1 MSYIHRTV
9 EANILK
15 YLRPNKAVV
24 LLGARRVGKTKLVES
39 IIKQVDEPHLILN
52 GDDQDTL
59 NILAEKSRVNYE
71 RLLGKIRFLVIDE
84 AQEIPDIGSKLKLM
98 VDSIEGLKILVTG
111 SSVLDLNNNVGEPLV
126 GRKMTFHLY
135 PFSQTELS
143 TKENYL
149 ETVQN
154 LETRLIYGTYPELEF
169 LPTLQEKSAYLNEII
184 NSYLLKDVLAYEGIQ
199 RREKIV
205 SLLRIIAYRVG
216 SEISIESIGNEL
228 GISKNT
234 VDKYLDLLSKVFII
248 KKVSGYSR
256 NLDNEITKKAKWYFF
271 DNGIRNAIISNFNR
285 LELRDDQGKL
295 WENYLVSERIKKQEY
310 SMDYT
315 SNYFWRTHAKQEI
328 DWIEERDG
336 GLKAF
341 EFKWSKS
348 GKAKVPI
355 AWQKGYPDSIFEV
368 VDRSNYLDFISE
380 QE

>member
-1 MSYIHRTV
+1 MSYIQRSV
-9 EANILK
+9 EEKILH

-24 LLGARRVGKTKLVES
+24 LLGARRVGKTKLVER
-39 IIKQVDEPHLILN
+39 IIQQVDEPVLVLN

-59 NILAEKSRVNYE
+59 NILAEKSRANYE
-71 RLLGKIRFLVIDE
+71 RLLGSTRFLVIDE
-84 AQEIPDIGSKLKLM
+84 AQEIPDIGAKLKLM
-98 VDSIEGLKILVTG
+98 VDTIEGIKILVTG
-111 SSVLDLNNNVGEPLV
+111 SSVLDLNSNVGEPLV

-135 PFSQTELS
+135 PFSQVELS
-143 TKENYL
+143 AKENYL
-149 ETVQN
+149 ETYQS

-169 LPTLQEKSAYLNEII
+169 LPTLNEKAAYLNEII

-234 VDKYLDLLSKVFII
+234 VDKYLDLLSKVFIL
-248 KKVSGYSR
+248 KKVSGFSR

-295 WENYLVSERIKKQEY
+295 WENYLIAERLKQQEY
-310 SMDYT
+310 NLDYT

-328 DWIEERDG
+328 DWVEEKNG

-341 EFKWSKS
+341 EFKWSKN
-348 GKAKVPI
+348 AKVKVPM
-355 AWQKGYPDSIFEV
+355 AWKKGYPDASFEV
-368 VDRSNYLDFISE
+368 IDRINYLDFITKKK
-380 QE
+380 

>member
-1 MSYIHRTV
+1 MSYIHRSI
-9 EANILK
+9 EENILK

-39 IIKQVDEPHLILN
+39 IIQQVNEPTLVLN

-59 NILAEKSRVNYE
+59 TILAEKSKANYE
-71 RLLGKIRFLVIDE
+71 RLLGSIRFLVIDE

-98 VDSIEGLKILVTG
+98 VDTIEGIKILVTG
-111 SSVLDLNNNVGEPLV
+111 SSVLDLNSNVGEPLV

-135 PFSQTELS
+135 PFSQSELS
-143 TKENYL
+143 SKENYL
-149 ETVQN
+149 ETIQN

-169 LPTLQEKSAYLNEII
+169 LPTLNEKALYLNEII
-184 NSYLLKDVLAYEGIQ
+184 NSYLLKDILAYEGIQ

-205 SLLRIIAYRVG
+205 SLLRIMAYRVG

-248 KKVSGYSR
+248 KRVAGFSR
-256 NLDNEITKKAKWYFF
+256 NLDNEITKKAKWYFY

-295 WENYLVSERIKKQEY
+295 WENYLISERLKKQEY
-310 SMDYT
+310 TLDYS
-315 SNYFWRTHAKQEI
+315 SNYFWRTHAQQEI
-328 DWIEERDG
+328 DWVEEKDG
-336 GLKAF
+336 QLKAF
-341 EFKWSKS
+341 EFKWSKN
-348 GKAKVPI
+348 AKVKIPN
-355 AWQKGYPDSIFEV
+355 AWKNGYPDASFQSI
-368 VDRSNYLDFISE
+368 DRSNYFDFITE
-380 QE
+380 

>member
-1 MSYIHRTV
+1 MSYIHRSV

-24 LLGARRVGKTKLVES
+24 LLGARRVGKTKLVEK
-39 IIKQVDEPHLILN
+39 IIQKVNEPTLVLN

-59 NILAEKSRVNYE
+59 NVLAEKSRANYE
-71 RLLGKIRFLVIDE
+71 RLLGSIRFLVIDE

-98 VDSIEGLKILVTG
+98 VDSIVGIKILVTG
-111 SSVLDLNNNVGEPLV
+111 SSVLDLNSNVGEPLV

-135 PFSQTELS
+135 PFSQAELS
-143 TKENYL
+143 SKENYL
-149 ETVQN
+149 ETMQN

-169 LPTLQEKSAYLNEII
+169 LPSLSEKALYLNEII
-184 NSYLLKDVLAYEGIQ
+184 NSYLLKDILAYEGIQ

-248 KKVSGYSR
+248 KRVAGFSR
-256 NLDNEITKKAKWYFF
+256 NLDNEITKKAKWYFY

-285 LELRDDQGKL
+285 LELREDQGKL
-295 WENYLVSERIKKQEY
+295 WENYLISERLKKQEY
-310 SMDYT
+310 ALDYS
-315 SNYFWRTHAKQEI
+315 SNYFWRTHAQQEI
-328 DWIEERDG
+328 DWLEEKDG
-336 GLKAF
+336 QLKAF
-341 EFKWSKS
+341 EFKWSKN
-348 GKAKVPI
+348 AKVKVPS
-355 AWQKGYPDSIFEV
+355 AWKKGYPDATFESI
-368 VDRSNYLDFISE
+368 DRTNYFDFIME
-380 QE
+380 KK

>member
-1 MSYIHRTV
+1 MSYIHRSI
-9 EANILK
+9 EENILN

-24 LLGARRVGKTKLVES
+24 LLGARRVGKTKLIERIV
-39 IIKQVDEPHLILN
+39 QQLNEPTLVLN

-59 NILAEKSRVNYE
+59 TILAEKSRANYE
-71 RLLGKIRFLVIDE
+71 RLLGDIRFLVIDE

-98 VDSIEGLKILVTG
+98 VDTIEGIKILVTG
-111 SSVLDLNNNVGEPLV
+111 SSVLDLNSNVGEPLV

-135 PFSQTELS
+135 PFSQSELS

-169 LPTLQEKSAYLNEII
+169 LPTLNEKALYLNEII

-216 SEISIESIGNEL
+216 SEISIESLGNEL

-248 KKVSGYSR
+248 KRVAGFSR
-256 NLDNEITKKAKWYFF
+256 NLDNEITKKAKWYFY

-295 WENYLVSERIKKQEY
+295 WENYLISERLKKQEY
-310 SMDYT
+310 TLDYS
-315 SNYFWRTHAKQEI
+315 SNYFWRTHAQQEI
-328 DWIEERDG
+328 DWVEEKDDQ
-336 GLKAF
+336 LKAF
-341 EFKWSKS
+341 EFKWSKN
-348 GKAKVPI
+348 AKVKIPN
-355 AWQKGYPDSIFEV
+355 AWKKGYPEATFESI
-368 VDRSNYLDFISE
+368 DRSNYFDFITE
-380 QE
+380 EK

>member
-15 YLRPNKAVV
+15 YLRPNKAIV

-71 RLLGKIRFLVIDE
+71 RLLGKIRFLIIDE

-169 LPTLQEKSAYLNEII
+169 LPTLQEKLAYLNEII
-184 NSYLLKDVLAYEGIQ
+184 NSYLLKDILAYEGIQ

-285 LELRDDQGKL
+285 LELRDDQDKL

-315 SNYFWRTHAKQEI
+315 TNYFWRTHAKQEI

-341 EFKWSKS
+341 EFKWSKN

-355 AWQKGYPDSIFEV
+355 AWQKGYPNSTFEV
-368 VDRSNYLDFISE
+368 VDRNNYLDFISE
-380 QE
+380 

>member
-1 MSYIHRTV
+1 MSYIHRSI
-9 EANILK
+9 EENILN

-24 LLGARRVGKTKLVES
+24 LLGARRVGKTKLIERIV
-39 IIKQVDEPHLILN
+39 QQLNEPTLVLN

-59 NILAEKSRVNYE
+59 TILAEKSKSNYE
-71 RLLGKIRFLVIDE
+71 RLLGPIRFLVIDE

-98 VDSIEGLKILVTG
+98 VDTIEGIKILVTG
-111 SSVLDLNNNVGEPLV
+111 SSVLDLNSNVGEPLV

-135 PFSQTELS
+135 PFSQSELS

-169 LPTLQEKSAYLNEII
+169 LPTLNEKALYLNEII

-248 KKVSGYSR
+248 KRVAGFSR
-256 NLDNEITKKAKWYFF
+256 NLDNEITKKAKWYFY

-295 WENYLVSERIKKQEY
+295 WENYLISERLKKQEY
-310 SMDYT
+310 TLDYS
-315 SNYFWRTHAKQEI
+315 SNYFWRTHAQQEI
-328 DWIEERDG
+328 DWVEEKDG
-336 GLKAF
+336 QLKAF
-341 EFKWSKS
+341 EFKWSKN
-348 GKAKVPI
+348 AKVKIPN
-355 AWQKGYPDSIFEV
+355 AWKKGYPEATFKSI
-368 VDRSNYLDFISE
+368 DRSNYFDFITE
-380 QE
+380 EK